1 MKVSSNSR
9 RVSISLLALAVLPLL
24 AGCGGKPVEA
34 RLGDPVPLGS
44 YTLTA
49 RLLEKLPLTE
59 GEQGLAVHLD
69 LRVEDL
75 RAPEQVHGT
84 GFQSLVSDPYH
95 EHRERTLRDG
105 LAILDASGETYRAT
119 GYARQ
124 DVYRRELGAGDRAEA
139 FWRLAHEEYPK
150 AYWEGESPERWVVLF
165 SVPSESQGYVLRIEN
180 RDRREGQP
188 TGVAIPLG
196 I

>member
-1 MKVSSNSR
+1 MT
-9 RVSISLLALAVLPLL
+9 RVWRTLLVTGLA
-24 AGCGGKPVEA
+24 ACGGSEPPPAAIGEVI
-34 RLGDPVPLGS
+34 PLGS
-44 YTLTA
+44 YTVTV
-49 RLLEKLPLTE
+49 RSLENLPLTE
-59 GEQGLAVHLD
+59 AEQGLAVHLD
-69 LRVEDL
+69 LGVEDH
-75 RAPEQVHGT
+75 RAPEQEHGT

-105 LAILDASGETYRAT
+105 LAILDAAGESYRAT

-139 FWRLAHEEYPK
+139 FWRLAGEEYPK

-180 RDRREGQP
+180 QDRREGQP
-188 TGVAIPLG
+188 RRVAVPLG
-196 I
+196 M